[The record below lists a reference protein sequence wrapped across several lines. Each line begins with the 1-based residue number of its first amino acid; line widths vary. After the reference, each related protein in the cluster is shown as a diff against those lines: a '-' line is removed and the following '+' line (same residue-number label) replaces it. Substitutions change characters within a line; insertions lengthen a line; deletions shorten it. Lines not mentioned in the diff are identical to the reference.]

1 MRFVQKERVLIPKP
15 KSMFVLA
22 QCAACGNEQVI
33 FSHTTI
39 DINCKSCGAVLAS
52 RTGGKAVID
61 AKASKKLDI

>member
-1 MRFVQKERVLIPKP
+1 MQKERVLIPKP

>member
-1 MRFVQKERVLIPKP
+1 
-15 KSMFVLA
+15 MFVLA

-52 RTGGKAVID
+52 RTGGKAVIE
-61 AKASKKLDI
+61 AKTSKKLDL